1 MAELSDIMMYV
12 AQLKREEREE
22 ERDKALI
29 DLTAQPDWV
38 KEKLDQAISTQVQ
51 QATRPQIGIHLMKF
65 CGKFGLNR
73 IGESATQH
81 VDYLTK
87 SYAS

>member
-1 MAELSDIMMYV
+1 MLQRWEDHEGNEHRVKDRYE
-12 AQLKREEREE
+12 QN
-22 ERDKALI
+22 KALI

-51 QATRPQIGIHLMKF
+51 QAKRPQICIHLMKF
-65 CGKFGLNR
+65 CGKFGLTR

>member
-29 DLTAQPDWV
+29 DL
-38 KEKLDQAISTQVQ
+38 
-51 QATRPQIGIHLMKF
+51 
-65 CGKFGLNR
+65 N
-73 IGESATQH
+73 
-81 VDYLTK
+81 
-87 SYAS
+87 